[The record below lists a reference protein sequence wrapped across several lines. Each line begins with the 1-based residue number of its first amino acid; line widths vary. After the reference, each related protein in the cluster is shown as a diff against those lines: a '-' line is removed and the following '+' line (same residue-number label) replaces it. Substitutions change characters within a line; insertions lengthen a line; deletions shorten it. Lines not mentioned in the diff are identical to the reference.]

1 MCVEANTVALCL
13 KKRLIM
19 HELQNAIT
27 SPEIA
32 QIIKRRIITVHR
44 WSESGKLPKPICRFG
59 ITYVWDKSEVFK
71 ALESLGYLTPCNATA
86 LNEGVL

>member
-1 MCVEANTVALCL
+1 MQ
-13 KKRLIM
+13 
-19 HELQNAIT
+19 ELQNAIT

>member
-1 MCVEANTVALCL
+1 
-13 KKRLIM
+13 M

-44 WSESGKLPKPICRFG
+44 WSESGKLLI
-59 ITYVWDKSEVFK
+59 
-71 ALESLGYLTPCNATA
+71 LNMSLGVFSVGPFRSFEALQGLGYTVPDACNDGE
-86 LNEGVL
+86 LQK